1 MNCANART
9 TSKPP
14 SRCSFTPP
22 LDGFVRPLQHR
33 RQADLAKMQQR
44 PLHSSMPPN
53 SSSCHSPCSPSPRSA
68 AHIAAVRRGQRPLD
82 AHRLRR
88 ADSVDLARHDL
99 PRLPRRRPD
108 LPMSERPHLGYADDP
123 EMPMQVRIHLC
134 RSKKRRLIWML
145 VLGVANGAATDLA
158 ASKQAHSRQHSQPAS
173 RHAELV
179 VVASCPR
186 RGRSGWR

>member
-1 MNCANART
+1 MALSDDN
-9 TSKPP
+9 
-14 SRCSFTPP
+14 SR
-22 LDGFVRPLQHR
+22 R
-33 RQADLAKMQQR
+33 
-44 PLHSSMPPN
+44 SSGKIILGLLN
-53 SSSCHSPCSPSPRSA
+53 KA
-68 AHIAAVRRGQRPLD
+68 
-82 AHRLRR
+82 
-88 ADSVDLARHDL
+88 
-99 PRLPRRRPD
+99 
-108 LPMSERPHLGYADDP
+108 LGYADDP